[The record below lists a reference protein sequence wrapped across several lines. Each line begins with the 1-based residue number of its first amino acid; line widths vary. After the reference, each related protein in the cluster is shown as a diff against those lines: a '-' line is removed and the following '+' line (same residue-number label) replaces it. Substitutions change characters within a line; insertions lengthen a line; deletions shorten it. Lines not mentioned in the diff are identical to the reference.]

1 MILSYHIRVMKPP
14 QSLRKLLERSPGTLF
29 EDAGEDEIHARPRG
43 PLFSRRVFRALLLV
57 FGISLMLSMDW
68 FGLLLL
74 NSRGVFEQ
82 MGSLN
87 ALRITAVLMSGV
99 AVPSAL
105 LMRHYGRI
113 YTYTSEENVFFA
125 IVFALSF
132 MLGFPCVLVSLF
144 A

>member
-1 MILSYHIRVMKPP
+1 MKPP
-14 QSLRKLLERSPGTLF
+14 ESFRRFLERPPRTLF
-29 EDAGEDEIHARPRG
+29 EDAREAELNARPRG
-43 PLFSRRVFRALLLV
+43 PLFSRRVFHALLLF
-57 FGISLMLSMDW
+57 FGVSLMLSMDW

-87 ALRITAVLMSGV
+87 ALRVTAVLMSGV

-105 LMRHYGRI
+105 LMRHYGRL

-125 IVFALSF
+125 IAFALSF
-132 MLGFPCVLVSLF
+132 MLGFPCVLVGLF

>member
-1 MILSYHIRVMKPP
+1 MRIMKPP
-14 QSLRKLLERSPGTLF
+14 ENLRRFLERSPRTLF
-29 EDAGEDEIHARPRG
+29 EDDGDEELHARAKG
-43 PLFSRRVFRALLLV
+43 PLFSRRVFRALVLV

-82 MGSLN
+82 MGSLS
-87 ALRITAVLMSGV
+87 ALRVTAVLMSGV

-105 LMRHYGRI
+105 LMRHYGRL
-113 YTYTSEENVFFA
+113 YTYTSEENVFFSIA
-125 IVFALSF
+125 FALSF
-132 MLGFPCVLVSLF
+132 MLGLPCVLVGIF

>member
-1 MILSYHIRVMKPP
+1 MKPP
-14 QSLRKLLERSPGTLF
+14 ESFRRFLERPPRTLF
-29 EDAGEDEIHARPRG
+29 EDGKDDDMHARPKG
-43 PLFSRRVFRALLLV
+43 PLFSRRTFRALVLV
-57 FGISLMLSMDW
+57 FGVSLMLSMDW

-82 MGSLN
+82 MGALN
-87 ALRITAVLMSGV
+87 ALRVTAVLMSGI
-99 AVPSAL
+99 AIPSAL

-125 IVFALSF
+125 ITFALSF
-132 MLGFPCVLVSLF
+132 MLGTPCVLVGTF